1 MGAYQQKECCAP
13 ATDVNDVVGSE
24 AALMLIDELI
34 AERALQPLTDAEIG
48 IVENTWKQVAGLG
61 VETVGV
67 ILFKHIF
74 TIAPDALGLFAFR
87 KEPNVKTYET
97 PGLRAHG
104 VRVVTTVG
112 AAVDGLRNLPALV
125 PVLQELAIKHVGY
138 GVLPEHYEVVGK
150 ALMLTLKD
158 GLGAAFT
165 ERVQVPWAKVWHT
178 ISKTMIDA
186 QAPVLC
192 EKKAEEAEAEEA
204 AAEARAKAKA
214 ASKEEE
220 GPISRVDIHLVQESW
235 SKVEAMGEEAVGV
248 ALFRNIFTAAPEALG
263 LFPFKDGLKNL
274 YESPK
279 LKAHASK
286 VIATVSVAVNGLT
299 NLKALVPVLQE
310 LGLKHVGYKVLKPHY
325 DVVGSALITTLS
337 ESLEAAFTEDT
348 KAAWLKVWELVS
360 TTMIG
365 NHYS

>member
-1 MGAYQQKECCAP
+1 
-13 ATDVNDVVGSE
+13 
-24 AALMLIDELI
+24 
-34 AERALQPLTDAEIG
+34 
-48 IVENTWKQVAGLG
+48 
-61 VETVGV
+61 
-67 ILFKHIF
+67 
-74 TIAPDALGLFAFR
+74 
-87 KEPNVKTYET
+87 
-97 PGLRAHG
+97 
-104 VRVVTTVG
+104 
-112 AAVDGLRNLPALV
+112 
-125 PVLQELAIKHVGY
+125 
-138 GVLPEHYEVVGK
+138 
-150 ALMLTLKD
+150 MLTLKD
-158 GLGAAFT
+158 GLDAAFT
-165 ERVQVPWAKVWHT
+165 DRVQVPWAKVWHT

-192 EKKAEEAEAEEA
+192 EKKAEEAAAEEA

-263 LFPFKDGLKNL
+263 LFPFKDDLKNL

-310 LGLKHVGYKVLKPHY
+310 LGLTHVGYKVLKPHY